1 MDNANSNGDRNMTKT
16 QTIAGHRF
24 TLEKDQTYIALRPM
38 ALYKGQR
45 FIVTIQQHDTAM
57 NILDAHIA
65 DTEIQGFAAKTKP
78 LSYDDAN
85 ALINAFNDGGTSW
98 DGRIW

>member
-1 MDNANSNGDRNMTKT
+1 
-16 QTIAGHRF
+16 
-24 TLEKDQTYIALRPM
+24 
-38 ALYKGQR
+38 
-45 FIVTIQQHDTAM
+45 M

-65 DTEIQGFAAKTKP
+65 GTEIQGFAAKTKP